1 MPDGCSVLVDRSNV
15 KWQLERVYVLR
26 TGVGPVVKRAG
37 EREDGRRLL
46 MCDNHASEL
55 EPCPQDADI
64 FGQIGW
70 AGRVIVKPADD

>member
-1 MPDGCSVLVDRSNV
+1 MPDGCSILVDRSNV
-15 KWQLERVYVLR
+15 EWQLERVYVLR

-46 MCDNHASEL
+46 VCDNHASEL
-55 EPCPQDADI
+55 EPYPQDADI

-70 AGRVIVKPADD
+70 AGRVTVKPADD